1 MNIVLVEDQKL
12 IARTLAD
19 ALVSHGVNVAAVA
32 HTALDGVRAVK
43 NNAVDA
49 VVTDLDLGDGPN
61 GTQLAVRLRGT
72 HPRLGI
78 VFLTGLEDP
87 KLLPSNSFPLPRGS
101 VYLVK
106 HALDDVGHVAG
117 AIGLAVAYA
126 RGKQKPAA
134 GLKFPLTN
142 HQATMLRLVARGL
155 SNKAIADQLV
165 MSVQSV
171 ESAIKRLAKTLGVTQ
186 DSDTNTRVVLTQKY
200 FQMSGWPLGR

>member
-12 IARTLAD
+12 IARTLVD
-19 ALVSHGVNVAAVA
+19 ALVSNGVNVVAVA

-43 NNAVDA
+43 NNTVDA

-72 HPRLGI
+72 HPRLGV

-87 KLLPSNSFPLPRGS
+87 KLLTNNAFPLPRGS

-106 HALDDVGHVAG
+106 HALEGVGHVAG
-117 AIGLAVAYA
+117 AIELSVAYA
-126 RGKQKPAA
+126 TGKQKPSADH
-134 GLKFPLTN
+134 KFPLTS
-142 HQATMLRLVARGL
+142 HQASMLRLVALGL
-155 SNKAIADQLV
+155 SNQAIADQLV

-186 DSDTNTRVVLTQKY
+186 DSETNTRVVLAQKY
-200 FQMSGWPLGR
+200 FQMSGTSIGR